1 MVIVIYPLPSL
12 LLAVGLLMRVLLLLE
27 VEVGVEEQTMK
38 SPLAQMKVEV
48 VPTMEVEV
56 GTEAMMES
64 FLEVEAEVEPMM
76 EIFLEVG
83 VEVGVNAQTLEQ
95 GSSVKLQVLRLE
107 ELELGP
113 MKPMHLRTSPSWRR
127 NLMLP
132 PLLIVL
138 LPCPM
143 VNQC

>member
-1 MVIVIYPLPSL
+1 MVIYRVIYPLPSL
-12 LLAVGLLMRVLLLLE
+12 LLAVGLMRVMLLLE

-83 VEVGVNAQTLEQ
+83 
-95 GSSVKLQVLRLE
+95 
-107 ELELGP
+107 
-113 MKPMHLRTSPSWRR
+113 WRWE
-127 NLMLP
+127 
-132 PLLIVL
+132 
-138 LPCPM
+138 
-143 VNQC
+143 